1 MRSLPEVLGELPNDV
16 ISFFATFLTH
26 QWKAGLHSILLLI
39 AYSDNYIL
47 FEAFRY
53 FSVTQDVVPS
63 FHYTLSFHITV
74 VSLGTFLPFI
84 DLISTYI
91 LSMGLNCRKGIYV
104 EIIVNFH
111 TKPFINTQEYKL
123 ELSDGFYN

>member
-16 ISFFATFLTH
+16 ISFVATFLTH
-26 QWKAGLHSILLLI
+26 RWKAGLHSILLLI

-84 DLISTYI
+84 DLMNPS
-91 LSMGLNCRKGIYV
+91 LF
-104 EIIVNFH
+104 EIALV
-111 TKPFINTQEYKL
+111 
-123 ELSDGFYN
+123 